1 MNIVHVNTYDKGGGA
16 EIVAMQFLDYQ
27 QSSVLVVKTAS
38 LNHQRVRELPKY
50 RKDRFFHFV
59 DQLLWKIGIHKKFKR
74 IFFFEDECND
84 TYAKLA
90 ALSEYQMADIIHLH
104 NLHGGYFDLT
114 ALRKIAK
121 EKKIVWTLHDM
132 WSMTGGEAYTFDN
145 ENYKIGIGKTPYL
158 HVPPLNNPIIDRR
171 QYYIE
176 LKKAIYSSISEN
188 LIFVPVSNWLNNC
201 LKSSYIWSNNLKSI
215 VIHNGI
221 DNSTF
226 LSYRN
231 SSITVPKILIF
242 NNNNIFKGEN
252 IFCDVLE
259 KIVYPFELIVVGRAI
274 EISNINLSK
283 TTHIKPIKCRT
294 ELAKLY
300 NNSTILLFPS
310 KADNLPLVPMEAMAC
325 GVCVFASAV
334 GGIPEIIEH
343 SKTGLLFNTPIEL
356 INQLNYYLLHPEE
369 INIISKNAAELI
381 IEKFSQEKMV
391 FEYQKLYLS
400 L

>member
-1 MNIVHVNTYDKGGGA
+1 MKILHINTANKHGGA
-16 EIVAMQFLDYQ
+16 ETIAYTLFKSSKENSLLVHQNSGQEEGIIEFEKDKLDAFFNILTKLKWRFRPDFTFKKVFFLDDDF
-27 QSSVLVVKTAS
+27 
-38 LNHQRVRELPKY
+38 NHTF
-50 RKDRFFHFV
+50 RK
-59 DQLLWKIGIHKKFKR
+59 LKKLKIYK
-74 IFFFEDECND
+74 E
-84 TYAKLA
+84 
-90 ALSEYQMADIIHLH
+90 ADIVHLH
-104 NLHGGYFDLT
+104 NIHGGYFDLT
-114 ALRKIAK
+114 ALVEIAK

-132 WSMTGGEAYTFDN
+132 WCMTGGEAYTFEN

-176 LKKAIYSSISEN
+176 LKKVIYSSISEN

-259 KIVYPFELIVVGRAI
+259 KIVHPFELIVVGRAI

-356 INQLNYYLLHPEE
+356 INQLNYYLLHPKE

>member
-1 MNIVHVNTYDKGGGA
+1 MKILHINTANKHGGA
-16 EIVAMQFLDYQ
+16 ETIAYTLFKSSKENSLLVHQNSGQEEGIIEFEKDKLDAFFNILTKLKWRFRPDFTFKKVFFLDDDF
-27 QSSVLVVKTAS
+27 
-38 LNHQRVRELPKY
+38 NHTF
-50 RKDRFFHFV
+50 RK
-59 DQLLWKIGIHKKFKR
+59 LKKLKIYK
-74 IFFFEDECND
+74 E
-84 TYAKLA
+84 
-90 ALSEYQMADIIHLH
+90 ADIVHLH
-104 NLHGGYFDLT
+104 NIHGGYFDLT
-114 ALRKIAK
+114 ALVEIAK

-132 WSMTGGEAYTFDN
+132 WCMTGGEAYTFEN

-176 LKKAIYSSISEN
+176 LKKVIYSSISEN

-259 KIVYPFELIVVGRAI
+259 KIVHPFELIVVGRAI

>member
-1 MNIVHVNTYDKGGGA
+1 MKILHINTANKHGGA
-16 EIVAMQFLDYQ
+16 ETIAYTLFKSSKENSLLVHQNSGQEEGIIEFEKDKLDAFFNILTKLKWRFRPDFTFKKVFFLDDDF
-27 QSSVLVVKTAS
+27 
-38 LNHQRVRELPKY
+38 NHTF
-50 RKDRFFHFV
+50 RK
-59 DQLLWKIGIHKKFKR
+59 LKKLKIYK
-74 IFFFEDECND
+74 E
-84 TYAKLA
+84 
-90 ALSEYQMADIIHLH
+90 ADIVHLH
-104 NLHGGYFDLT
+104 NIHGGYFDLT
-114 ALRKIAK
+114 ALVEIAK

-132 WSMTGGEAYTFDN
+132 WCMTGGEAYTFEN

-176 LKKAIYSSISEN
+176 LKKVIYSSISEN

-310 KADNLPLVPMEAMAC
+310 KADNLPLVPMRC
-325 GVCVFASAV
+325 LCFCFRCRWYSR
-334 GGIPEIIEH
+334 
-343 SKTGLLFNTPIEL
+343 N
-356 INQLNYYLLHPEE
+356 N
-369 INIISKNAAELI
+369 
-381 IEKFSQEKMV
+381 
-391 FEYQKLYLS
+391 
-400 L
+400 

>member
-1 MNIVHVNTYDKGGGA
+1 LSKLKWRYKPDYSFKTVF
-16 EIVAMQFLDYQ
+16 FLDDDF
-27 QSSVLVVKTAS
+27 
-38 LNHQRVRELPKY
+38 NHTF
-50 RKDRFFHFV
+50 RK
-59 DQLLWKIGIHKKFKR
+59 LKKLKIYK
-74 IFFFEDECND
+74 E
-84 TYAKLA
+84 
-90 ALSEYQMADIIHLH
+90 ADIVHLH
-104 NLHGGYFDLT
+104 NIHGGYFDLT
-114 ALRKIAK
+114 ALVEIAK

-132 WSMTGGEAYTFDN
+132 WCMTGGEAYTFEN

-176 LKKAIYSSISEN
+176 LKKVIYSSISEN

-259 KIVYPFELIVVGRAI
+259 KIVHPFELIVVGRAI

>member
-1 MNIVHVNTYDKGGGA
+1 MKILHINTANKHGGA
-16 EIVAMQFLDYQ
+16 ETIAYTLFKSSKENSLLVHQNSGQEEGIIEFEKDKLDAFFNILTKLKWRFRPDFTFKKVFFLDDDF
-27 QSSVLVVKTAS
+27 
-38 LNHQRVRELPKY
+38 NHTF
-50 RKDRFFHFV
+50 RK
-59 DQLLWKIGIHKKFKR
+59 LKKLKIYK
-74 IFFFEDECND
+74 E
-84 TYAKLA
+84 
-90 ALSEYQMADIIHLH
+90 ADIVHLH
-104 NLHGGYFDLT
+104 NIHGGYFDLT
-114 ALRKIAK
+114 ALVEIAK

-132 WSMTGGEAYTFDN
+132 WCMTGGEAYTFEN

-171 QYYIE
+171 QHYIE

-259 KIVYPFELIVVGRAI
+259 KIVHPFELIVVGRAI

>member
-1 MNIVHVNTYDKGGGA
+1 MNILHINTSNQQGGA
-16 EIVAMQFLDYQ
+16 ETIAYTLFKSSKENSLLVHQNSGQEEGIIEFEKDKLDAFFNILTKLKWRFRPDFTFKKVFFLDDDF
-27 QSSVLVVKTAS
+27 
-38 LNHQRVRELPKY
+38 NHTF
-50 RKDRFFHFV
+50 RK
-59 DQLLWKIGIHKKFKR
+59 LKKLKIYK
-74 IFFFEDECND
+74 E
-84 TYAKLA
+84 
-90 ALSEYQMADIIHLH
+90 ADIVHLH
-104 NLHGGYFDLT
+104 NIHGGYFDLT
-114 ALRKIAK
+114 ALVEIAK

-132 WSMTGGEAYTFDN
+132 WCMTGGEAYTFEN

-176 LKKAIYSSISEN
+176 LKKVIYSSISEN

-221 DNSTF
+221 DISTF
-226 LSYRN
+226 FTFRN
-231 SSITVPKILIF
+231 PTNTLPKILIF

-259 KIVYPFELIVVGRAI
+259 KITHPFELIVVGRAL

-283 TTHIKPIKCRT
+283 NTHIKPIKCRT

>member
-1 MNIVHVNTYDKGGGA
+1 MKILHINTANKQGGA
-16 EIVAMQFLDYQ
+16 ESVAHALFVSNKDNKLLVKTITDGETGVEIFNKSFLD
-27 QSSVLVVKTAS
+27 
-38 LNHQRVRELPKY
+38 
-50 RKDRFFHFV
+50 
-59 DQLLWKIGIHKKFKR
+59 
-74 IFFFEDECND
+74 IFFDFLSKLKWRYKPDYSFKTVFFLEDTLNC
-84 TYAKLA
+84 TYKKIKKLKV
-90 ALSEYQMADIIHLH
+90 YQEADIIHLH
-104 NLHGGYFDLT
+104 NIHGGYFDLT
-114 ALRKIAK
+114 ALIEIAK

-132 WSMTGGEAYTFDN
+132 WCMTGGEAYTFEN
-145 ENYKIGIGKTPYL
+145 ENYKIGIGKTPYI
-158 HVPPLNNPIIDRR
+158 HVPPLNNPLIDRR

-176 LKKAIYSSISEN
+176 LKKVIYSSISEN

-259 KIVYPFELIVVGRAI
+259 KIVHPFELIVVGRAI

>member
-1 MNIVHVNTYDKGGGA
+1 MNILHINTSNQHGGA
-16 EIVAMQFLDYQ
+16 ETIAYTLFKSSKENSLLVHQNSGQEEGIIEFEKDKLDAFFNILTKLKWRFRPDFTFKKVFFLDDDF
-27 QSSVLVVKTAS
+27 
-38 LNHQRVRELPKY
+38 NHTF
-50 RKDRFFHFV
+50 RK
-59 DQLLWKIGIHKKFKR
+59 LKKLKIYK
-74 IFFFEDECND
+74 E
-84 TYAKLA
+84 
-90 ALSEYQMADIIHLH
+90 ADIVHLH
-104 NLHGGYFDLT
+104 NIHGGYFDLT
-114 ALRKIAK
+114 ALVEIAK

-132 WSMTGGEAYTFDN
+132 WCMTGGEAYTFEN

-176 LKKAIYSSISEN
+176 LKKVIYSSISEN

-259 KIVYPFELIVVGRAI
+259 KIVHPFELIVVGRAI

>member
-1 MNIVHVNTYDKGGGA
+1 MKILHINTANKHGGA
-16 EIVAMQFLDYQ
+16 ETIAYTLFKSSKENSLLVHQNSGQEEGIIEFEKDKLDAFFNILTKLKWRFRPDFTFKKVFFLDDDF
-27 QSSVLVVKTAS
+27 
-38 LNHQRVRELPKY
+38 NHTF
-50 RKDRFFHFV
+50 RK
-59 DQLLWKIGIHKKFKR
+59 LKKLKIYK
-74 IFFFEDECND
+74 E
-84 TYAKLA
+84 
-90 ALSEYQMADIIHLH
+90 ADIVHLH
-104 NLHGGYFDLT
+104 NIHGGYFDLT
-114 ALRKIAK
+114 ALVEIAK

-132 WSMTGGEAYTFDN
+132 WCMTGGEAYTFEN

-176 LKKAIYSSISEN
+176 LKKVIYSSISEN

-201 LKSSYIWSNNLKSI
+201 LKSSYIWSNKLKSI

-259 KIVYPFELIVVGRAI
+259 KIVHPFELIVVGRAI

-300 NNSTILLFPS
+300 NNSTIQLFPS